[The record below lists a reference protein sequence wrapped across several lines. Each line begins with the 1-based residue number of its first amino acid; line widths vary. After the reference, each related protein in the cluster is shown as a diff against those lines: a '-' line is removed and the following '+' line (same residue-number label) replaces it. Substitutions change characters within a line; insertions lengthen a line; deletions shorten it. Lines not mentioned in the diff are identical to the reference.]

1 MQYKKSYKMFFK
13 SVYVCFI
20 FYLIVIIE
28 NQEINSDLEEELFGT
43 GIGQELNDVSLK
55 YFWFEKIEILS
66 VQCLR
71 HISIYH
77 LFSIFTDRLFE
88 TCIIFNWRSFEII
101 SSGTIS
107 VEKFNFVIKS
117 ERSKAI
123 HEANKSQVQ
132 NIFKAH
138 FKLLLS
144 LSKI

>member
-55 YFWFEKIEILS
+55 YFWFYKIEILS

-71 HISIYH
+71 HISI
-77 LFSIFTDRLFE
+77 
-88 TCIIFNWRSFEII
+88 
-101 SSGTIS
+101 
-107 VEKFNFVIKS
+107 
-117 ERSKAI
+117 
-123 HEANKSQVQ
+123 
-132 NIFKAH
+132 
-138 FKLLLS
+138 
-144 LSKI
+144 